1 MPQNRIGLRSPG
13 PCQETIF
20 ICYNSG
26 KSDLIY
32 HNLALCVAVQ
42 NVWQRLKLKQRR
54 RTRTVWL
61 ERRTRTVWLERRTR
75 TVWLE
80 RRTRTEIILSLL
92 SKDIPPYITNCW
104 SNHLSIWVSFIVPP
118 PLSYSHQI
126 KDKVIDY
133 WLVLLFCLWWR
144 RGEDRNIFYLS
155 FGKIT

>member
-54 RTRTVWL
+54 RTPTVWL
-61 ERRTRTVWLERRTR
+61 Q
-75 TVWLE
+75 

-92 SKDIPPYITNCW
+92 SKDIPPHITNCW

-155 FGKIT
+155 FRKIT